1 MKWEDREPDFQAVA
15 QETKRLFGRASRHK
29 LLVVLLTVVATLGA
43 AFREYRRQRTYPATV
58 VLSATEGENVMDG
71 VSHANDRLIDY
82 VYYVVFTDRILSD
95 MADRHDFRPDLKDKN
110 PRLRIEQFRDFID
123 INIYKNEFTTPRYIG
138 FPPRSAHIAIEFRH
152 VDPEVSM
159 TIARELGDLVI
170 SRDAENRRARLEA
183 DTRTASEVLGMANAE
198 VDRFTRR
205 IEIAKAA
212 LDAAPRGEQGTLVVQ
227 IDSDQKGLVEALTRQ
242 KAAQDA
248 KLTLE
253 TRKNADTQSLE
264 LRFDRVDWGAPKVA
278 VDKPWAIGRVA
289 LFSFLGLLPVMALG
303 VGAFSRKVYDDQDVT
318 RLGLRSLG
326 FVRRVMQR

>member
-1 MKWEDREPDFQAVA
+1 MRWEEREPDFQAIA
-15 QETKRLFGRASRHK
+15 QETKRLFSRANRHK
-29 LLVVLLTVVATLGA
+29 VLVVALTILATFGA

-58 VLSATEGENVMDG
+58 ILSATEGDKVMDG

-82 VYYVVFTDRILSD
+82 VYYVVFTDRILAE
-95 MADRHDFRPDLKDKN
+95 MADRHDFRPDLKTKN

-123 INIYKNEFTTPRYIG
+123 INIYKNEFTTPRYVG
-138 FPPRSAHIAIEFRH
+138 WPARSAHIAIEFRH
-152 VDPEVSM
+152 VDPDVSM

-183 DTRTASEVLGMANAE
+183 DSKTASQVLGLADAE
-198 VDRFTRR
+198 VARFTRR
-205 IEIAKAA
+205 IEIAKEDLEVAE
-212 LDAAPRGEQGTLVVQ
+212 RGEKGQLWVQ
-227 IDSDQKGLVEALTRQ
+227 LESDEKGLVEALARQ
-242 KAAQDA
+242 KAAADA
-248 KLTLE
+248 KKTLQ
-253 TRKNADTQSLE
+253 TRQNADTQSLE

-289 LFSFLGLLPVMALG
+289 LFSFLGLFPVIALG

-326 FVRRVMQR
+326 FVRRVAQR